1 MQTNILTTI
10 QCSRCLTVVCL
21 NKSVEHLQVSSASF
35 KLIVKKICK
44 LIHCVP
50 LSRITKLLK
59 IQKTGSFEIS
69 LLRIKTDRKNNNL
82 NPHDHLNQVLRHLNT
97 RGGGGTSIL
106 KVSGTCRWQGYDFA
120 NIAIKTG
127 CLNQP
132 NHWHRVSNAA
142 YLATGMDYSV
152 YHRLAFPPT
161 MFMTG
166 PRSRHRRDATR
177 RCVRDQYSNDP

>member
-1 MQTNILTTI
+1 M
-10 QCSRCLTVVCL
+10 
-21 NKSVEHLQVSSASF
+21 
-35 KLIVKKICK
+35 
-44 LIHCVP
+44 
-50 LSRITKLLK
+50 
-59 IQKTGSFEIS
+59 
-69 LLRIKTDRKNNNL
+69 L
-82 NPHDHLNQVLRHLNT
+82 NPDTQGTFMAPRTSLQRKLYKQKSMFHFRKCKASIP
-97 RGGGGTSIL
+97 GGGTSIL

-120 NIAIKTG
+120 IIAIKTG

-132 NHWHRVSNAA
+132 NHWHRVSNSA

-152 YHRLAFPPT
+152 YQVGSLLIPPT